1 MVICS
6 CNRLTHKDVEAAVE
20 SGATHP
26 REIYASKGCKAQCGN
41 CVPGVVCM
49 LREAR
54 MKKMHIAQSHAAH
67 LAACAPASVPLS
79 A

>member
-20 SGATHP
+20 GGATRP
-26 REIYASKGCKAQCGN
+26 REIYASKNCKAQCGN
-41 CVPGVVCM
+41 CVSGVVCM

-54 MKKMHIAQSHAAH
+54 MKKMQAAAMPAH
-67 LAACAPASVPLS
+67 LAACAQTAVGAS

>member
-6 CNRLTHKDVEAAVE
+6 CNRLTHKDVEAAVD

-41 CVPGVVCM
+41 CVSGVVCL

-54 MKKMHIAQSHAAH
+54 LKKMQAATMPAH
-67 LAACAPASVPLS
+67 LVACAHAGAAATL
-79 A
+79 

>member
-6 CNRLTHKDVEAAVE
+6 CNRLTDKDVESAVAGGAAR
-20 SGATHP
+20 P

-41 CVPGVVCM
+41 CVPGVVCL

-54 MKKMHIAQSHAAH
+54 MKQVQAGLMQQS
-67 LAACAPASVPLS
+67 APVTALS